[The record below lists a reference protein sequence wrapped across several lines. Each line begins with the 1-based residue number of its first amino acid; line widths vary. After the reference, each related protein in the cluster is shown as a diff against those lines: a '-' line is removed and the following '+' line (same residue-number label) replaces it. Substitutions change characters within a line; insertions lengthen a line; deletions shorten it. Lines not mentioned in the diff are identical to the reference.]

1 MDIEPPTHARV
12 DAIASAIC
20 EAGRRRSRSRSEES
34 PNAVETI
41 PVEDGV
47 DALMREAATVLG
59 RAAQSLAAEDSPP
72 QVVKRKRHQ
81 RTPSLVDAAA
91 VLAGVSEAPPPRDD
105 NAASRALAALNALDP
120 KRKETPPP
128 PPPVAIVTPD
138 SARPRGR
145 YRCSRCGEP
154 KANHVCKGA
163 QRYERS
169 VAGQT
174 VGLEPKDVKK
184 AGDKVLTVRA
194 WTPARARPAP
204 KAKSP
209 VPTPP
214 RVPTPPPPRVV
225 VSRTPLP
232 VAKRPRAAS
241 TSPMPLPVATPSPG
255 LLFQRPRANSMSPP
269 GLPLLPRPRA
279 GSLPGLPLFAPTVA
293 LPWAC
298 PCGKAFGFGPRGS
311 PPALAWVAHAR
322 QCGLGGRAFPPR
334 PPPPP
339 PPGALSVTPPG
350 V

>member
-1 MDIEPPTHARV
+1 MDVEAPPRAGV
-12 DAIASAIC
+12 DAIASAIY
-20 EAGRRRSRSRSEES
+20 EAGRRSRSRSEES

-41 PVEDGV
+41 PVEEDGV
-47 DALMREAATVLG
+47 DALMRAATLRV
-59 RAAQSLAAEDSPP
+59 AAEDSPA

-91 VLAGVSEAPPPRDD
+91 VLAGVSETI
-105 NAASRALAALNALDP
+105 DP
-120 KRKETPPP
+120 QRKEAPPP
-128 PPPVAIVTPD
+128 PPPAAVVTPE

-174 VGLEPKDVKK
+174 MGLAPEDVKQ

-204 KAKSP
+204 KATSP

-241 TSPMPLPVATPSPG
+241 TSPMPLPVATPSPM
-255 LLFQRPRANSMSPP
+255 LFPRPRANSTSPP

-339 PPGALSVTPPG
+339 PGR
-350 V
+350 

>member
-1 MDIEPPTHARV
+1 MDTEAPPRAGV

-20 EAGRRRSRSRSEES
+20 EAGRRSRSRSEES

-41 PVEDGV
+41 PVEEDGV
-47 DALMREAATVLG
+47 DALMRI
-59 RAAQSLAAEDSPP
+59 RCLAAGDSPP
-72 QVVKRKRHQ
+72 HVVKRKRHQ

-91 VLAGVSEAPPPRDD
+91 VLAGVSETP
-105 NAASRALAALNALDP
+105 LTALDP
-120 KRKETPPP
+120 TRKEPPP
-128 PPPVAIVTPD
+128 PPPTAVVTPE

-163 QRYERS
+163 QRFERS

-174 VGLEPKDVKK
+174 VGLAPTDVKQ

-204 KAKSP
+204 RVKSP

-241 TSPMPLPVATPSPG
+241 TSPMPPPVATPSPM
-255 LLFQRPRANSMSPP
+255 LFPRPRANSMSPP

-279 GSLPGLPLFAPTVA
+279 GSLPGLPLFTPGI
-293 LPWAC
+293 PWAC

-334 PPPPP
+334 PPPPS
-339 PPGALSVTPPG
+339 GR
-350 V
+350 